1 MSTDFKVYT
10 LHRFIQFRE
19 KSVHCL
25 RTQEFGEFV
34 GVIFTSGDA
43 EIHDLRKD
51 IINESSSTRKT
62 LLRLRNVIDLC
73 FISIP
78 ITSIIETEGDN
89 NNNNECKNGL
99 LIARQNSSDEYIR
112 LGMFIEYEIGFGWTE
127 IPISVELP
135 KSLIPSNKSN
145 KMNKSNNNNN
155 NNINNNNNKSKPFEI
170 PITSISGYILRG
182 YGNIIAMCS
191 NEFKFIYVWRI
202 IINKYKHQSSLI
214 KPISLSLSNNKIYC
228 MILTKHALFA
238 SDLNVIR
245 ISPAPSVLWNGH
257 LQLKVPKIY
266 KLSIITSQ
274 LIAGINDK
282 HKLFIFGVDRKN
294 QNFKAFFVMV
304 QTPLPVTQCTSFP
317 IIYDVDNNNNDNNQ
331 QNIIH
336 HEIDNKINDDTDNKE
351 KEEEKVMII
360 KDKDNKNEIDETRTE
375 IIMGWNTNNKYLLSL
390 KTPNYPQLYIVI
402 LDSMFVTSILRSKET
417 KREVKLT
424 NFASKIVCTFSNTLQ
439 IVPLYPDIILIP
451 NQHDIHAFL
460 FTFK

>member
-1 MSTDFKVYT
+1 MSNWNVYT
-10 LHRFIQFRE
+10 LHRFLQFRE

-25 RTQEFGEFV
+25 RTQEYGEFV

-51 IINESSSTRKT
+51 NNNNNNSNNDKESQRKT

-78 ITSIIETEGDN
+78 ITSIKDDKDKSNKIN
-89 NNNNECKNGL
+89 NNKDNDKNEYKNGL

-112 LGMFIEYEIGFGWTE
+112 LGMFIEYEIGFGWIE
-127 IPISVELP
+127 IPISVELD
-135 KSLIPSNKSN
+135 KSLQI
-145 KMNKSNNNNN
+145 NNNNN
-155 NNINNNNNKSKPFEI
+155 NKNIKPFEI

-182 YGNIIAMCS
+182 YGNIISMCS
-191 NEFKFIYVWRI
+191 NEFNSIYVWRI
-202 IINKYKHQSSLI
+202 IINKYQHQSLLI
-214 KPISLSLSNNKIYC
+214 SPISISLPINNKIYC

-238 SDLNVIR
+238 SDLQCIR
-245 ISPAPSVLWNGH
+245 ISPAPSVLWNGC
-257 LQLKVPKIY
+257 LELRVTKIY

-282 HKLFIFGVDRKN
+282 NKLFIFGVDRKN

-304 QTPLPVTQCTSFP
+304 QTPLPVSHCTSFS
-317 IIYDVDNNNNDNNQ
+317 INSYSQLTSSSIQTASINNNNNKDNNNNNNNDKKQDEIIKKDNN
-331 QNIIH
+331 
-336 HEIDNKINDDTDNKE
+336 DD
-351 KEEEKVMII
+351 
-360 KDKDNKNEIDETRTE
+360 DEL
-375 IIMGWNTNNKYLLSL
+375 MGWNINNKYLLSL

-402 LDSMFVTSILRSKET
+402 LDSMFVKSILRSKET
-417 KREVKLT
+417 KRQVKLK
-424 NFASKIVCTFSNTLQ
+424 NYSSKIICTFSNTLQ